1 MWQSW
6 INFIL
11 GIWLII
17 SSFVLVKD
25 TQGGMVNN
33 LIVGIVVAVLALWAA
48 LSKKGEGGAPSA

>member
-33 LIVGIVVAVLALWAA
+33 LVVGIVVAVLALWAA